1 VVGGVIAAA
10 APLAQAELTLA
21 PTIQRVGTDLIAGYD
36 RYVDGLPIDPS
47 MRSARRRAARA
58 LLVEHSDLQAW
69 MRRPTPARVADLH
82 RADAWPFI
90 SWCFVEQH
98 LRPDLELLLAKPG
111 GVGLPAAWAAC
122 YPDDVAALTE
132 AGRVL
137 GWSDNWCRQVVML
150 SASTVCLHRGRRIGQ
165 LTNADFAAVLD
176 QLDTLGCVSASA
188 REHTRRRLY
197 GLQQACYQLGL
208 LTSPPRRSGAR
219 AHSPAEHAATVRQPP
234 IRAEVVRYV
243 TTISTTLRPNT
254 VACRAKALLVFFD
267 YLAEHYPRVQRI
279 DQIDRAHV
287 EAYLAWARQRPWRG
301 PNRRDRTV
309 GLTVYHQDVVDL
321 RCFFED
327 IAGWGWASAPPR
339 RLLFYSDIPRLPEPM
354 PRALAPDVDRV
365 LMAAVTHLDDRFVR
379 TGLALLRATGMR
391 MGELLDLELDCLV
404 DFAGHGTWLKVPIGK
419 LGTERMVPLEPDTL
433 AVLDDWIDHRGPQR
447 AIPHPNH
454 GRATEFLFLDRGIR
468 PTGFRLRSG
477 LNRAVQAAGLRGRDG
492 RPLHVTPHQLRHTF
506 GTSLI
511 NGGIGLPALMAL
523 MGHVTPEM
531 TLRYAKLASPTI
543 RAAYQTAMETLRGRQ
558 ALPIIA
564 IGGAPVIPDRIE
576 WLHSEMLK
584 TRVAHGYC
592 SRPQA
597 AGACPYAN
605 ICEQCDNFV
614 PAPDA
619 VQVLSAQLDDVRALR
634 ADAQARG
641 WDDEVARHDRVGDAL
656 QTHLNR
662 LRRHLDR

>member
-1 VVGGVIAAA
+1 VVSAAA
-10 APLAQAELTLA
+10 AAATTRRAELTLA
-21 PTIQRVGTDLIAGYD
+21 PAVQRVGADLVTGYD
-36 RYVDGLPIDPS
+36 RHVDGLPIDPA
-47 MRSARRRAARA
+47 MRGARRRAARA
-58 LLVEHSDLQAW
+58 LLADHSDLVAW

-90 SWCFVEQH
+90 SWCFVERH

-111 GVGLPAAWAAC
+111 GVGLPAAWAAR

-137 GWSDNWCRQVVML
+137 GWSANWDRQVVML
-150 SASTVCLHRGRRIGQ
+150 SASIVCLHTGRRVGQ
-165 LTNADFAAVLD
+165 LTDADFTTVLS

-188 REHTRRRLY
+188 REHARRRLF

-208 LTSPPRRSGAR
+208 LASPPRRSGPV
-219 AHSPAEHAATVRQPP
+219 AHSPAEHAAAVRQPR
-234 IRAEVVRYV
+234 IRTEVVRYV
-243 TTISTTLRPNT
+243 TTISTTLRPST
-254 VACRAKALLVFFD
+254 VATRAKAMLVFFD
-267 YLAEHYPRVQRI
+267 YMAEQYPQVQRI
-279 DQIDRAHV
+279 DQIDRVHV
-287 EAYLAWARQRPWRG
+287 EAYLMWARQRPWRG
-301 PNRRDRTV
+301 PNGNGRTV
-309 GLTVYHQDVVDL
+309 GLTVFHQDVVDL

-327 IAGWGWASAPPR
+327 IAGWGWTSAPAR

-354 PRALAPDVDRV
+354 PRALAPDVDRA
-365 LMAAVTHLDDRFVR
+365 LMAAVARLDDRFVR
-379 TGLALLRATGMR
+379 TGLTLLRATGMR
-391 MGELLDLELDCLV
+391 VGELLDLELDCLV

-419 LGTERMVPLEPDTL
+419 LGTERMVPLEPETL
-433 AVLDDWIDHRGPQR
+433 TVLDDWIAHRGPHR
-447 AIPHPNH
+447 AIPHPRH
-454 GRATEFLFLDRGIR
+454 GRPTEFLFLDHGTR
-468 PTGFRLRSG
+468 PTAFRLRSG
-477 LNRAVQAAGLRGRDG
+477 LNRTVQMAGLRGG
-492 RPLHVTPHQLRHTF
+492 GKPLHVTPHQLRHTF

-543 RAAYQTAMETLRGRQ
+543 RAAYQTAMDTLRGRQ
-558 ALPIIA
+558 LLPIIA

-576 WLHSEMLK
+576 WLHAEMLK
-584 TRVAHGYC
+584 TRLAHGYC

-619 VQVLSAQLDDVRALR
+619 TQVLSAQIDDVHALR

-641 WDDEVARHDRVGDAL
+641 WDDEAARHTRVAEAL
-656 QTHLNR
+656 QTHLTR